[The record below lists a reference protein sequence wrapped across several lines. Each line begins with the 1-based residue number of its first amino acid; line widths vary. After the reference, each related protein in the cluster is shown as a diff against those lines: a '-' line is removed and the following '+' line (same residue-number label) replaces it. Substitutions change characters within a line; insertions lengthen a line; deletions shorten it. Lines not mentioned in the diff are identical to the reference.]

1 MLKGG
6 WIRTQETFLKELI
19 TNVNILNYCPIFFL
33 KPNR

>member
-19 TNVNILNYCPIFFL
+19 TNVNILNYCTIFFL